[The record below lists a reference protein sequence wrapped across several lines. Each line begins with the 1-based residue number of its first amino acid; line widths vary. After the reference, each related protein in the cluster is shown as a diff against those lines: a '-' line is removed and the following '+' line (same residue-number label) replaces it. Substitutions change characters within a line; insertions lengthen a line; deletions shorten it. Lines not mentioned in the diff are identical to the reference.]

1 MVMKVCLALALVGI
15 ALAAPSKKSE
25 TSILSATKSES
36 ASTASSQRRSSDGP
50 SASSRRLL
58 SYGKTVSKISPT
70 YGPMEGNSLV
80 MIEASVADAGMITH
94 LAAST
99 LECGFQ
105 TAGSSSWSKTTATYI
120 NATFFSCRTPKHST
134 GAKTFSLFVAGTVAT
149 GSDSFSFTYF
159 PTMYVSDF
167 KTSSVLRYNADTGAF
182 FDVFVQPRSGGL
194 DGPWGT
200 AFGLDHNFYVSS
212 ERTNSV
218 LVYDGSTGA
227 FLKKFC
233 TVKGQPRSL
242 VFHYWDLYV
251 VSAYNDKVYRY
262 NGYTGSPRGIYI
274 EGGGLD
280 HPWGLIFDKTTNDTY
295 VTSEYKDHVFRYKQP
310 TWGLYGG
317 YNDASINGGIHNP
330 GTYDPATQP
339 ANAQGM
345 GISNGLGEEITH
357 NAQQLKLGVN
367 VWKGRF
373 DKVWTN
379 TRINYANGLDFTV
392 DSLYVTGPYCGK
404 CIVRFNRTTGE
415 YMHHFEDEY
424 LNYPVDI
431 KEFRDYLYVC
441 SEDQVRKYNRLNG
454 EFIKTHSQT
463 DGLLASFLL
472 FHINWNQNL
481 GE

>member
-1 MVMKVCLALALVGI
+1 MVSKAVVFLAITCIVVA
-15 ALAAPSKKSE
+15 ASAAPSSSKK
-25 TSILSATKSES
+25 ES
-36 ASTASSQRRSSDGP
+36 ANTAKPSTARKPLNTGASS
-50 SASSRRLL
+50 SSRRLL
-58 SYGKTVSKISPT
+58 ASESVTSISPT

-80 MIEASVADAGMITH
+80 MITGSFD
-94 LAAST
+94 LAETAT
-99 LECGFQ
+99 KECKFG
-105 TAGSSSWSKTTATYI
+105 TSKTTLTVI
-120 NATFFSCRTPKHST
+120 NVTHASCRTPKHST
-134 GAKTFSLFVAGTVAT
+134 GSANFVIVIGGADVAPGTTIGFTF
-149 GSDSFSFTYF
+149 F
-159 PTMYVSDF
+159 PTMFVSDF

-194 DGPWGT
+194 DGPWGL
-200 AFGLDHNFYVSS
+200 AFGLDHNFYVAS

-242 VFHYWDLYV
+242 VFHYWDLFV
-251 VSAYNDKVYRY
+251 VSAYGDKVYRY
-262 NGYTGSPRGIYI
+262 NGYSGSPRGVYL

-280 HPWGLIFDKTTNDTY
+280 HPWGLIFDKYTNDTY
-295 VTSEYKDHVFRYKQP
+295 VTSEYKDHIFRYKQP
-310 TWGLYGG
+310 TWGLHGG
-317 YNDASINGGIHNP
+317 YGSPSTNGGIHQT
-330 GTYDPATQP
+330 GSYDPATQATNP
-339 ANAQGM
+339 QGM

-379 TRINYANGLDFTV
+379 TRVNYANGLDFTV
-392 DSLYVTGPYCGK
+392 DSMYVTGPYSGK
-404 CIVRFNRTTGE
+404 AIVRFNRTTGE

-463 DGLLASFLL
+463 DGLLSSFLL

>member
-1 MVMKVCLALALVGI
+1 MGDQSTQGREGSICKMEKRALLCLIVCLGL
-15 ALAAPSKKSE
+15 ALAAPQQDSRQEKKNVQRP
-25 TSILSATKSES
+25 AT
-36 ASTASSQRRSSDGP
+36 TGGGP
-50 SASSRRLL
+50 SRRLL
-58 SYGKTVSKISPT
+58 ALGVTSISPT

-80 MIEASVADAGMITH
+80 MVVGTFTASDVPATA
-94 LAAST
+94 LK
-99 LECGFQ
+99 ECKFG
-105 TAGSSSWSKTTATYI
+105 TSKTTATRI
-120 NATFFSCRTPKHST
+120 NDTHVSCRTPKHST
-134 GAKTFSLFVAGTVAT
+134 GSAVFKLVITPAGGSPAEQPANANTKFTF
-149 GSDSFSFTYF
+149 F
-159 PTMYVSDF
+159 PTMFVSDF

-200 AFGLDHNFYVSS
+200 AFGLDHNFYVAS

-233 TVKGQPRSL
+233 TVKGQPRSM

-251 VSAYNDKVYRY
+251 VSAYGDKVYRY

-280 HPWGLIFDKTTNDTY
+280 HPWGIIFDKYTNDTY
-295 VTSEYKDHVFRYKQP
+295 VTSEYKDHVFRYKNP

-317 YNDASINGGIHNP
+317 YGSPSTNGGIHAT
-330 GTYDPATQP
+330 GTYNPASQP
-339 ANAQGM
+339 TNPQGM
-345 GISNGLGEEITH
+345 GISNGLGEEITA
-357 NAQQLKLGVN
+357 NAQHTKLGVN

-379 TRINYANGLDFTV
+379 TRVNYANGLDFTV
-392 DSLYVTGPYCGK
+392 DSLYVTGPYSGK
-404 CIVRFNRTTGE
+404 AIVRFNRTTGE

-463 DGLLASFLL
+463 DGLLGSFLL

>member
-1 MVMKVCLALALVGI
+1 MGDQSTQGREGSICKMEKRALLCLIVCLGL
-15 ALAAPSKKSE
+15 ALAAPQQDSRQEKKNVQRP
-25 TSILSATKSES
+25 AT
-36 ASTASSQRRSSDGP
+36 TGGGP
-50 SASSRRLL
+50 SRRLL
-58 SYGKTVSKISPT
+58 ALGVTSISPT

-80 MIEASVADAGMITH
+80 MVVGTFTASDVPATA
-94 LAAST
+94 LK
-99 LECGFQ
+99 ECKFG
-105 TAGSSSWSKTTATYI
+105 TSKTTATRI
-120 NATFFSCRTPKHST
+120 NDTHVSCRTPKHST
-134 GAKTFSLFVAGTVAT
+134 GSAVFKLVITPAGGSPAEQPANANTKFTF
-149 GSDSFSFTYF
+149 F
-159 PTMYVSDF
+159 PTMFVSDF

-200 AFGLDHNFYVSS
+200 AFGLDH
-212 ERTNSV
+212 
-218 LVYDGSTGA
+218 
-227 FLKKFC
+227 KI
-233 TVKGQPRSL
+233 
-242 VFHYWDLYV
+242 
-251 VSAYNDKVYRY
+251 YRY
-262 NGYTGSPRGIYI
+262 NGYTGSPRGVYI

-280 HPWGLIFDKTTNDTY
+280 HPWGLIFDKFTNDTY
-295 VTSEYKDHVFRYKQP
+295 VTSEYKDHILRYKQP

-317 YNDASINGGIHNP
+317 YGVPSTNGGIHVT
-330 GTYDPATQP
+330 GSYDPAAQTTNP
-339 ANAQGM
+339 QGM

-379 TRINYANGLDFTV
+379 TRVNYANGLDFTV
-392 DSLYVTGPYCGK
+392 DSLYVTGPYCGN

-463 DGLLASFLL
+463 DGLLGSFLL

>member
-1 MVMKVCLALALVGI
+1 MGPTTMSKVLLLCLVACLGAAI
-15 ALAAPSKKSE
+15 AAPE
-25 TSILSATKSES
+25 ATE
-36 ASTASSQRRSSDGP
+36 STAKDTTSTKTAKNG
-50 SASSRRLL
+50 RRLL
-58 SYGKTVSKISPT
+58 AAGDFTEFTPT
-70 YGPMEGNSLV
+70 YGPLEGNTLV
-80 MIEASVADAGMITH
+80 TITTSADKNGVAIQCKWGGSV
-94 LAAST
+94 L
-99 LECGFQ
+99 
-105 TAGSSSWSKTTATYI
+105 TTATVVS
-120 NATFFSCRTPKHST
+120 ATQVTCRTPKMPT
-134 GAKTFSLFVAGTVAT
+134 GAKALQIVEADTAHASMGDFTF
-149 GSDSFSFTYF
+149 F
-159 PTMYVSDF
+159 PTMFVSDF

-182 FDVFVQPRSGGL
+182 HDVFVQPRSGGL
-194 DGPWGT
+194 DGPWGL
-200 AFGLDHNFYVSS
+200 AFGLDHNMYVAS

-251 VSAYNDKVYRY
+251 VSAYGDKVYRY
-262 NGYTGSPRGIYI
+262 NGYTGSPRGVYI

-280 HPWGLIFDKTTNDTY
+280 HPWGLIFDKYTNDTY

-317 YNDASINGGIHNP
+317 YGSPSTNGGVHST
-330 GTYDPATQP
+330 GSYDPTTQATNP
-339 ANAQGM
+339 QGM

-379 TRINYANGLDFTV
+379 TRVNYANGLDLTV
-392 DSLYVTGPYCGK
+392 DSMYVTGPYSGK
-404 CIVRFNRTTGE
+404 AIVRFNRTTGE

-463 DGLLASFLL
+463 DGLLGSFLL
-472 FHINWNQNL
+472 FHISWAQNL
-481 GE
+481 GA

>member
-1 MVMKVCLALALVGI
+1 
-15 ALAAPSKKSE
+15 
-25 TSILSATKSES
+25 
-36 ASTASSQRRSSDGP
+36 
-50 SASSRRLL
+50 
-58 SYGKTVSKISPT
+58 
-70 YGPMEGNSLV
+70 MEGNSLV
-80 MIEASVADAGMITH
+80 MVVAANGYNA
-94 LAAST
+94 LSAAAT
-99 LECGFQ
+99 KECAFG
-105 TAGSSSWSKTTATYI
+105 TSKTTATVI
-120 NATFFSCRTPKHST
+120 NDTHISCRTPKHST
-134 GAKTFSLFVAGTVAT
+134 GAAAFKLHVGGAQAGGTATFTF
-149 GSDSFSFTYF
+149 F
-159 PTMYVSDF
+159 PTMFVSDF

-233 TVKGQPRSL
+233 TVKGQPRSM

-251 VSAYNDKVYRY
+251 VSAYGDKVYRY
-262 NGYTGSPRGIYI
+262 NGYTGSPRGVYI

-280 HPWGLIFDKTTNDTY
+280 HPWGLIFDKYTNDTY

-317 YNDASINGGIHNP
+317 YGSPSTNGGIHVT
-330 GTYDPATQP
+330 GAYDPATQTTNP
-339 ANAQGM
+339 QGM
-345 GISNGLGEEITH
+345 GISNGLGEEVTH
-357 NAQQLKLGVN
+357 NSQQLKLGVN

-379 TRINYANGLDFTV
+379 TRVNYANGLDFTV
-392 DSLYVTGPYCGK
+392 DSLYVTGPYSGK
-404 CIVRFNRTTGE
+404 AIVRFNRTTGE

-463 DGLLASFLL
+463 DGLLGSFLL

>member
-1 MVMKVCLALALVGI
+1 MKVLLGLALLGL
-15 ALAAPSKKSE
+15 ALAAPEQGNKAKPQANGAASRKP
-25 TSILSATKSES
+25 LSTGAGG
-36 ASTASSQRRSSDGP
+36 A
-50 SASSRRLL
+50 SRRLL
-58 SYGKTVSKISPT
+58 AVAVTSITPT

-80 MIEASVADAGMITH
+80 MVVGSDFNSIGAGDTK
-94 LAAST
+94 
-99 LECGFQ
+99 ECQFG
-105 TAGSSSWSKTTATYI
+105 TSKTTATVI
-120 NATFFSCRTPKHST
+120 NDTHVSCRTPKHST
-134 GAKTFSLFVAGTVAT
+134 GAATFKFFHAATEVAPGAT
-149 GSDSFSFTYF
+149 FTFF
-159 PTMYVSDF
+159 PTMFVSDF

-194 DGPWGT
+194 DGPWGL
-200 AFGLDHNFYVSS
+200 AFGLDHNFYVAS

-251 VSAYNDKVYRY
+251 VSAYGDKVYRY
-262 NGYTGSPRGIYI
+262 NGYTGSPRGVYI

-280 HPWGLIFDKTTNDTY
+280 HPWGLIFNKYSNDTY

-317 YNDASINGGIHNP
+317 YGQPSTNGGIHVT
-330 GTYDPATQP
+330 GAYDPATQTTNP
-339 ANAQGM
+339 QGM

-357 NAQQLKLGVN
+357 NSQQLKLGVN

-379 TRINYANGLDFTV
+379 TRVNYANGLDFTV
-392 DSLYVTGPYCGK
+392 DSLYVTGPYSGK
-404 CIVRFNRTTGE
+404 AIVRFNRTTGE

-463 DGLLASFLL
+463 DGLLGSFLL

>member
-1 MVMKVCLALALVGI
+1 MTPGGAL
-15 ALAAPSKKSE
+15 
-25 TSILSATKSES
+25 
-36 ASTASSQRRSSDGP
+36 
-50 SASSRRLL
+50 
-58 SYGKTVSKISPT
+58 
-70 YGPMEGNSLV
+70 
-80 MIEASVADAGMITH
+80 
-94 LAAST
+94 
-99 LECGFQ
+99 
-105 TAGSSSWSKTTATYI
+105 
-120 NATFFSCRTPKHST
+120 TFE
-134 GAKTFSLFVAGTVAT
+134 
-149 GSDSFSFTYF
+149 YF
-159 PTMYVSDF
+159 PTMFVSDF

-200 AFGLDHNFYVSS
+200 AFGLDNHFYVSS

-251 VSAYNDKVYRY
+251 VSAYGDKVYRY
-262 NGYTGSPRGIYI
+262 NGYTGSPRGVYI

-280 HPWGLIFDKTTNDTY
+280 HPWGLIFDKFTNDTY

-310 TWGLYGG
+310 VWGLYGG
-317 YNDASINGGIHNP
+317 YGAASTNGGIHDH
-330 GTYDPATQP
+330 GSYDPTSQA
-339 ANAQGM
+339 ANPQGQ
-345 GISNGLGEEITH
+345 GISNGAGEEITH

-379 TRINYANGLDFTV
+379 TRTNYANGLDLTV
-392 DSLYVTGPYCGK
+392 DSMYVTGPYCGK

-424 LNYPVDI
+424 LNYPVDV
-431 KEFRDYLYVC
+431 KEFRDYIYVC

-463 DGLLASFLL
+463 DGLLSSFLL
-472 FHINWNQNL
+472 FHTSWNQNL

>member
-1 MVMKVCLALALVGI
+1 VQVLLWVAIVGFAA
-15 ALAAPSKKSE
+15 ALAAPEVLKKPA
-25 TSILSATKSES
+25 TDKPSATTTTTGS
-36 ASTASSQRRSSDGP
+36 ASRKPLSSGG
-50 SASSRRLL
+50 ASRRLL
-58 SYGKTVSKISPT
+58 SSLTSISPT

-80 MIEASVADAGMITH
+80 MVVGS
-94 LAAST
+94 
-99 LECGFQ
+99 GFNAETGTKQ
-105 TAGSSSWSKTTATYI
+105 CQFGTSLTTATVI
-120 NATFFSCRTPKHST
+120 NDTHISCRTPKHST
-134 GAKTFSLFVAGTVAT
+134 GSAAFILKLAADHNT
-149 GSDSFSFTYF
+149 GSPTFTFF
-159 PTMYVSDF
+159 PTMFISDF

-194 DGPWGT
+194 DGPWGL
-200 AFGLDHNFYVSS
+200 AFGLDHNFYVAS

-233 TVKGQPRSL
+233 TVKGQPRSM
-242 VFHYWDLYV
+242 VFHYWDLFV
-251 VSAYNDKVYRY
+251 VSAYGDKIYRY
-262 NGYTGSPRGIYI
+262 NGYTGSPRGVYL

-280 HPWGLIFDKTTNDTY
+280 HPWGLIFDKGSNDTY

-310 TWGLYGG
+310 TWGLHGG
-317 YNDASINGGIHNP
+317 YGSPSTNGGIHVV
-330 GTYDPATQP
+330 GAYDPLNQNTNP
-339 ANAQGM
+339 QGM

-379 TRINYANGLDFTV
+379 TRVNYANGLDFTV
-392 DSLYVTGPYCGK
+392 DSLYVTGPYSGK
-404 CIVRFNRTTGE
+404 AIVRFNRTTGE

-463 DGLLASFLL
+463 DGLLSSFLL

>member
-25 TSILSATKSES
+25 SATVMATS

-58 SYGKTVSKISPT
+58 SYAQVITKISPT
-70 YGPMEGNSLV
+70 YGPMEGNSLL
-80 MIEASVADAGMITH
+80 MIEAGTASGTEITH
-94 LAAST
+94 LQAST
-99 LECGFQ
+99 LECAFQ
-105 TAGSSSWSKTTATYI
+105 TSGSSSWSKTTATYI

-134 GAKTFSLFVAGTVAT
+134 GAKTFKLIVAGADVSPAT
-149 GSDSFSFTYF
+149 FTFTYF

-194 DGPWGT
+194 DGPWGL

-212 ERTNSV
+212 ERTASV

-251 VSAYNDKVYRY
+251 VSAYGDKVYRY
-262 NGYTGSPRGIYI
+262 NGYTGSPRGVFI

-280 HPWGLIFDKTTNDTY
+280 HPWGLIFDKFTNDTY
-295 VTSEYKDHVFRYKQP
+295 VTSEYKDHIFRYKQP

-317 YNDASINGGIHNP
+317 YGQPSTNGGIHVT
-330 GTYDPATQP
+330 GAYDPSTQTTNP
-339 ANAQGM
+339 QGM

-379 TRINYANGLDFTV
+379 TRVNYANGLDFTV

-463 DGLLASFLL
+463 DGLLSSFLL

>member
-1 MVMKVCLALALVGI
+1 MGTSAKAMIRGLVCLLCLGLVS
-15 ALAAPSKKSE
+15 AAPS
-25 TSILSATKSES
+25 TKDVKPN
-36 ASTASSQRRSSDGP
+36 AAKGTPAGAGQ
-50 SASSRRLL
+50 RRLL
-58 SYGKTVSKISPT
+58 STPATTSISPT

-80 MIEASVADAGMITH
+80 MVVSGGGYSSLSATATK
-94 LAAST
+94 
-99 LECGFQ
+99 ECKFG
-105 TAGSSSWSKTTATYI
+105 TSKTTATVI
-120 NATFFSCRTPKHST
+120 NNTHISCRTPKHST
-134 GAKTFSLFVAGTVAT
+134 GAATFTLFVANSAKTAT
-149 GSDSFSFTYF
+149 ATFTFF
-159 PTMYVSDF
+159 PTMFVSDF

-194 DGPWGT
+194 DGPWGL
-200 AFGLDHNFYVSS
+200 AFGLDHNFYVAS

-233 TVKGQPRSL
+233 TVKGQPRSM

-251 VSAYNDKVYRY
+251 VSAYGDHVYRY
-262 NGYTGSPRGIYI
+262 KN
-274 EGGGLD
+274 
-280 HPWGLIFDKTTNDTY
+280 
-295 VTSEYKDHVFRYKQP
+295 P

-317 YNDASINGGIHNP
+317 YGSPSTNGGIHAT
-330 GTYDPATQP
+330 GTYNPASQP
-339 ANAQGM
+339 TNPQGM
-345 GISNGLGEEITH
+345 GISNGLGEEITA
-357 NAQQLKLGVN
+357 NAQHTKLGVN

-379 TRINYANGLDFTV
+379 TRVNYANGLDFTV
-392 DSLYVTGPYCGK
+392 DSLYVVGPYDGHA
-404 CIVRFNRTTGE
+404 IVRFNRTTGE

-424 LNYPVDI
+424 LAYPVDI
-431 KEFRDYLYVC
+431 KEFRDYIYVC

>member
-1 MVMKVCLALALVGI
+1 M
-15 ALAAPSKKSE
+15 
-25 TSILSATKSES
+25 
-36 ASTASSQRRSSDGP
+36 
-50 SASSRRLL
+50 
-58 SYGKTVSKISPT
+58 
-70 YGPMEGNSLV
+70 
-80 MIEASVADAGMITH
+80 
-94 LAAST
+94 
-99 LECGFQ
+99 F
-105 TAGSSSWSKTTATYI
+105 
-120 NATFFSCRTPKHST
+120 
-134 GAKTFSLFVAGTVAT
+134 
-149 GSDSFSFTYF
+149 
-159 PTMYVSDF
+159 VSDF

-194 DGPWGT
+194 DGPWGL

-212 ERTNSV
+212 ERTASV

-251 VSAYNDKVYRY
+251 VSAYGDKIYRY
-262 NGYTGSPRGIYI
+262 NGYTGSPRGVYI

-280 HPWGLIFDKTTNDTY
+280 HPWGLIFDKYTNDTY

-317 YNDASINGGIHNP
+317 YGQASTNGGIHVT
-330 GTYDPATQP
+330 GSYDPATQTTNP
-339 ANAQGM
+339 QGM
-345 GISNGLGEEITH
+345 GISNGLGEEVTH

-379 TRINYANGLDFTV
+379 TRVNYANGLDFTV
-392 DSLYVTGPYCGK
+392 DSLYVTGPYSGK
-404 CIVRFNRTTGE
+404 AIVRFNRTTGE

-463 DGLLASFLL
+463 DGLLSSFLL

>member
-1 MVMKVCLALALVGI
+1 M
-15 ALAAPSKKSE
+15 
-25 TSILSATKSES
+25 
-36 ASTASSQRRSSDGP
+36 
-50 SASSRRLL
+50 
-58 SYGKTVSKISPT
+58 
-70 YGPMEGNSLV
+70 
-80 MIEASVADAGMITH
+80 
-94 LAAST
+94 
-99 LECGFQ
+99 F
-105 TAGSSSWSKTTATYI
+105 
-120 NATFFSCRTPKHST
+120 
-134 GAKTFSLFVAGTVAT
+134 
-149 GSDSFSFTYF
+149 
-159 PTMYVSDF
+159 VSDF

-194 DGPWGT
+194 DGPWGL
-200 AFGLDHNFYVSS
+200 AFGLDHNFYVAS
-212 ERTNSV
+212 ERTSSV

-233 TVKGQPRSL
+233 TVKGQPRSM

-251 VSAYNDKVYRY
+251 ASAYGDKIYRY
-262 NGYTGSPRGIYI
+262 NGYTGSPRGVYI

-280 HPWGLIFDKTTNDTY
+280 HPWGLIFDKFTNDTY
-295 VTSEYKDHVFRYKQP
+295 VTSEYKDHIFRYKQP

-317 YNDASINGGIHNP
+317 YGVASTNGGIHVT
-330 GTYDPATQP
+330 GSYDPAAQTTNP
-339 ANAQGM
+339 QGM

-379 TRINYANGLDFTV
+379 TRVNYANGLDFTV
-392 DSLYVTGPYCGK
+392 DSMYVTGPYSGK
-404 CIVRFNRTTGE
+404 AIVRFNRTTGE

-463 DGLLASFLL
+463 DGLLSSFLL

>member
-1 MVMKVCLALALVGI
+1 MSTGSKSVQIVEGGSTTKEI
-15 ALAAPSKKSE
+15 A
-25 TSILSATKSES
+25 T
-36 ASTASSQRRSSDGP
+36 AST
-50 SASSRRLL
+50 
-58 SYGKTVSKISPT
+58 
-70 YGPMEGNSLV
+70 
-80 MIEASVADAGMITH
+80 
-94 LAAST
+94 
-99 LECGFQ
+99 F
-105 TAGSSSWSKTTATYI
+105 
-120 NATFFSCRTPKHST
+120 TF
-134 GAKTFSLFVAGTVAT
+134 
-149 GSDSFSFTYF
+149 F
-159 PTMYVSDF
+159 PTMFVSDF

-200 AFGLDHNFYVSS
+200 AFGLDHNFYVAS

-233 TVKGQPRSL
+233 TVKGQPRSM

-251 VSAYNDKVYRY
+251 VSAYGDKVYRY
-262 NGYTGSPRGIYI
+262 NGYTGSPRGIYL

-280 HPWGLIFDKTTNDTY
+280 HPWGIIFDKNTNDTY

-317 YNDASINGGIHNP
+317 YGAPSTNGGTHVA
-330 GTYDPATQP
+330 GSYDPTTQNTNP
-339 ANAQGM
+339 QGQ
-345 GISNGLGEEITH
+345 GISNGNGEEITH

-379 TRINYANGLDFTV
+379 TRVNYANGIDMTV
-392 DSLYVTGPYCGK
+392 DSVYVTGPYSGK
-404 CIVRFNRTTGE
+404 AIVRFNRTTGE

-431 KEFRDYLYVC
+431 KEFRDYIYVC
-441 SEDQVRKYNRLNG
+441 SEDQVRKYNRMNG

-463 DGLLASFLL
+463 DGLLGSFLL
-472 FHINWNQNL
+472 FHISWAQNL